1 MNSDIQFDQNIPI
14 QLQDAP
20 VLINKE
26 VKVMAFI
33 NKTVQISYHLN

>member
-14 QLQDAP
+14 QFQEDM
-20 VLINKE
+20 VIINKE
-26 VKVMAFI
+26 VKVMNFI